1 MFFLEHLIC
10 NIKQGT
16 DILSWC
22 MVLRGHA
29 PDVCLRKI
37 LNFGYCLWKKVNEN
51 EACETITPLSKTIYL
66 CQKHLSEFTMDD
78 YLHFCKTDLLTYLL
92 REQAAESTETVTDEL
107 LALFGMSRGK
117 QDDFTNLSDNE
128 EELPNVSVSQYLY
141 EDE

>member
-1 MFFLEHLIC
+1 MKMKPVKPYTF
-10 NIKQGT
+10 
-16 DILSWC
+16 
-22 MVLRGHA
+22 V
-29 PDVCLRKI
+29 
-37 LNFGYCLWKKVNEN
+37 KKH
-51 EACETITPLSKTIYL
+51 IPLSKTHQSLQWMTISTSV
-66 CQKHLSEFTMDD
+66 K
-78 YLHFCKTDLLTYLL
+78 LTYLL